1 MATLNDVVGELF
13 EALPGEAV
21 YELNRVMVPIVGA
34 MKTLPTTF
42 IPDEFGIGNIL
53 DISRILLKGMPDM
66 ADIVM
71 DIVVAV
77 KESKIL
83 EKMDLVAIFKVLG
96 PAIEA
101 LGPERVLEFLVS
113 VLNQL
118 GGRIVKA
125 SMALLS
131 GLVELLRPIL
141 VPLVSIVL
149 RIPLIPEL
157 VGAVVGLVPGLLEVV
172 GKMRGILES
181 SVRLLSTLLRPMG
194 TVGSALAK
202 VFDLFDRLLGLLT
215 APLKAISR

>member
-34 MKTLPTTF
+34 MKTLPATF

-101 LGPERVLEFLVS
+101 LGPESVLEFLVS

-118 GGRIVKA
+118 GGRTVKI

-131 GLVELLRPIL
+131 GLVELSRPII

-149 RIPLIPEL
+149 RIPLVPEL
-157 VGAVVGLVPGLLEVV
+157 VGVVVGLVPGLLEVV
-172 GKMRGILES
+172 GVLFN
-181 SVRLLSTLLRPMG
+181 TLKN
-194 TVGSALAK
+194 T
-202 VFDLFDRLLGLLT
+202 
-215 APLKAISR
+215 LKALSGT